1 MAIIGLVITLVFE
14 KRKSQQAIELGNQ
27 LKEDMGFIEVEDPT
41 RVYLRPLHSEG
52 DSHWEYR
59 IYLPPGHGMDFE
71 ITMGDNSDPEYRSVE
86 GGPSSGQFKLTVYEA
101 VDLVNPNRTPLQ
113 CFVVGVVDK
122 HTEPNSITRH
132 GIRWPKSHS
141 VTYQGALGRYENKS
155 HHTSL
160 CHGEVKSFGVDDEI
174 PLLMVF
180 DQSESAASVPQD
192 QRDLISIKLKRKA
205 K

>member
-71 ITMGDNSDPEYRSVE
+71 SRWVTTQIQNIDRL
-86 GGPSSGQFKLTVYEA
+86 KEA
-101 VDLVNPNRTPLQ
+101 HR
-113 CFVVGVVDK
+113 
-122 HTEPNSITRH
+122 
-132 GIRWPKSHS
+132 
-141 VTYQGALGRYENKS
+141 QG
-155 HHTSL
+155 SL
-160 CHGEVKSFGVDDEI
+160 S
-174 PLLMVF
+174 
-180 DQSESAASVPQD
+180 
-192 QRDLISIKLKRKA
+192 
-205 K
+205 